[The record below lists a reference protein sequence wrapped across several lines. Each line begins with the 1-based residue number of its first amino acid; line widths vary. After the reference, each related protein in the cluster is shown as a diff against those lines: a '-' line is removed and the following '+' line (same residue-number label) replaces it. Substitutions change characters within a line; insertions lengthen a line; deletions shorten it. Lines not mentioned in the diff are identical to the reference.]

1 MQDLSC
7 SNMKATP
14 SRLYN
19 LILIRGCRPSIIF
32 PERTLKVRAQ
42 LQSRACIMPLA
53 GFRVHHPDMSGHR
66 HSLFRALTD
75 SK

>member
-19 LILIRGCRPSIIF
+19 LILIRGWRPSIIF
-32 PERTLKVRAQ
+32 PERTLKVESAAPKQ
-42 LQSRACIMPLA
+42 GMYNAA
-53 GFRVHHPDMSGHR
+53 GGLPGPPP
-66 HSLFRALTD
+66 
-75 SK
+75 